1 MSCYYVC
8 DVCNKN
14 ITASIARVN
23 IAIQK
28 SGEQAKM
35 IKHAC
40 NSCYVKHLQPL
51 LNGNL
56 TIIEEQKA
64 LAAKASQSI
73 VQDVV
78 KDEVKSEQNV
88 VTDNVEEKTFEDSLA
103 GLPKFDRPQVTR
115 RSKYFT
121 EKNCFNFHRMI
132 LIGAKPMAIAK
143 SFGIEYQII
152 RNYANNF
159 DKSVAEGYQPINPV
173 SELER
178 ICKDFKKQLPKVKA
192 LTATCTWST
201 KDIAGETDIPE
212 RDIIMYYEDIPWFEK
227 EFFNKDSN
235 IEEETDDE

>member
-28 SGEQAKM
+28 SGEQTKT

-51 LNGNL
+51 LNGKL
-56 TIIEEQKA
+56 AIIEEQKESA
-64 LAAKASQSI
+64 TNTTQNV

-78 KDEVKSEQNV
+78 KGDVKEEQSKD
-88 VTDNVEEKTFEDSLA
+88 TENVEEKTFEESLA
-103 GLPKFDRPQVTR
+103 ELPKFDRPQVTR

-132 LIGAKPMAIAK
+132 LIGAKPIAIAK
-143 SFGIEYQII
+143 SFGIEYQMI
-152 RNYANNF
+152 RNYANSF

-212 RDIIMYYEDIPWFEK
+212 RDIIIYFEDIPWFENN
-227 EFFNKDSN
+227 FFSKVT
-235 IEEETDDE
+235 IEEED

>member
-51 LNGNL
+51 LNGKL
-56 TIIEEQKA
+56 AIIEEQKESA
-64 LAAKASQSI
+64 TNTTQNV

-78 KDEVKSEQNV
+78 KGDVKEEQSKD
-88 VTDNVEEKTFEDSLA
+88 TENVEEKTFEESLA
-103 GLPKFDRPQVTR
+103 ELPKFDRPQVTR

-132 LIGAKPMAIAK
+132 LIGAKPIAIAK
-143 SFGIEYQII
+143 SFGIEYQMI
-152 RNYANNF
+152 RIYANSF

-178 ICKDFKKQLPKVKA
+178 ICKNFKKQLPKVKA

-201 KDIAGETDIPE
+201 KDIADETDIPE
-212 RDIIMYYEDIPWFEK
+212 RDIIIYFEDIPWFENN
-227 EFFNKDSN
+227 FFSN
-235 IEEETDDE
+235 VIIEEED

>member
-28 SGEQAKM
+28 SGEQTKT

-51 LNGNL
+51 LNGKL
-56 TIIEEQKA
+56 TIIEDQKESA
-64 LAAKASQSI
+64 TNTTQNV

-78 KDEVKSEQNV
+78 KGDVKEEQSKD
-88 VTDNVEEKTFEDSLA
+88 TENVEEKTFEESLA
-103 GLPKFDRPQVTR
+103 ELPKFDRPQVTR

-132 LIGAKPMAIAK
+132 LIGAKPIAIAK
-143 SFGIEYQII
+143 SFGIEYQMI
-152 RNYANNF
+152 RNYANSF

-212 RDIIMYYEDIPWFEK
+212 RDIIIYFEDIPWFENN
-227 EFFNKDSN
+227 FFSKVT
-235 IEEETDDE
+235 IEEED

>member
-28 SGEQAKM
+28 SGEQTKM

-51 LNGNL
+51 LNGKL
-56 TIIEEQKA
+56 AIIEEQKESA
-64 LAAKASQSI
+64 TNTTQNV

-78 KDEVKSEQNV
+78 KGDVKEEQSKD
-88 VTDNVEEKTFEDSLA
+88 TENVEEKTFEESLA
-103 GLPKFDRPQVTR
+103 ELPKFDRPQVTR

-132 LIGAKPMAIAK
+132 LIGAKPIAIAK
-143 SFGIEYQII
+143 SFGIEYQMI
-152 RNYANNF
+152 RNYANSF

-212 RDIIMYYEDIPWFEK
+212 RDIIIYFEDIPWFENN
-227 EFFNKDSN
+227 FFSKVT
-235 IEEETDDE
+235 IEEED

>member
-14 ITASIARVN
+14 ITASIARIN

-28 SGEQAKM
+28 SGEQTKM

-56 TIIEEQKA
+56 AIIEEQKA
-64 LAAKASQSI
+64 NATETNQDA
-73 VQDVV
+73 VQNVV
-78 KDEVKSEQNV
+78 KDDVKEQKQ
-88 VTDNVEEKTFEDSLA
+88 VTEKIEEKTAVDVPAE
-103 GLPKFDRPQVTR
+103 LPKFDQPQVTR

-132 LIGAKPMAIAK
+132 LIGAKPMAMAK
-143 SFGIEYQII
+143 SFGIEYQMI
-152 RNYANNF
+152 RNYANSF
-159 DKSVAEGYQPINPV
+159 DKSVAEGYQPINSV

-212 RDIIMYYEDIPWFEK
+212 RDIIIYFEDIPWFENN
-227 EFFNKDSN
+227 FFNN
-235 IEEETDDE
+235 VVIEEED

>member
-28 SGEQAKM
+28 SGEQTKM

-51 LNGNL
+51 LNGKL
-56 TIIEEQKA
+56 AIIEEQKESA
-64 LAAKASQSI
+64 TNTTQNV
-73 VQDVV
+73 VQDVIKGDV
-78 KDEVKSEQNV
+78 KEEQSKD
-88 VTDNVEEKTFEDSLA
+88 TENVEEKTFEESLA
-103 GLPKFDRPQVTR
+103 ELPKFERPQVTR

-132 LIGAKPMAIAK
+132 LIGAKPIAIAK
-143 SFGIEYQII
+143 SFGIEYQMI
-152 RNYANNF
+152 RNYANSF

-192 LTATCTWST
+192 LTATCAWST
-201 KDIAGETDIPE
+201 KDIADETDIPE
-212 RDIIMYYEDIPWFEK
+212 RDIIIYFEDIPWFENN
-227 EFFNKDSN
+227 FFSKVT
-235 IEEETDDE
+235 IEEED

>member
-28 SGEQAKM
+28 SGEQTKT

-51 LNGNL
+51 LNGKL
-56 TIIEEQKA
+56 AIIEDQKESA
-64 LAAKASQSI
+64 TNTTQNV

-78 KDEVKSEQNV
+78 KGDVKEEEERSKDTE
-88 VTDNVEEKTFEDSLA
+88 NVEEKTFEESLA
-103 GLPKFDRPQVTR
+103 ELPKFDRPQVTR

-132 LIGAKPMAIAK
+132 LIGAKPIAIAK
-143 SFGIEYQII
+143 SFGIEYQMI
-152 RNYANNF
+152 RNYANSF

-178 ICKDFKKQLPKVKA
+178 ICKDFKKQLPKVRA

-212 RDIIMYYEDIPWFEK
+212 RDIIIYFEDIPWFENN
-227 EFFNKDSN
+227 FFSKVT
-235 IEEETDDE
+235 IEEED

>member
-28 SGEQAKM
+28 SGEQAKT

-51 LNGNL
+51 LNGKL
-56 TIIEEQKA
+56 AIIEDQKESA
-64 LAAKASQSI
+64 TNTTQNV

-78 KDEVKSEQNV
+78 KGDVKEEQSKD
-88 VTDNVEEKTFEDSLA
+88 TENVEEKTFEESLA
-103 GLPKFDRPQVTR
+103 ELPKFDRPQVTR

-132 LIGAKPMAIAK
+132 LIGAKPIAIAK
-143 SFGIEYQII
+143 SFGIEYQMI
-152 RNYANNF
+152 RNYANSF

-212 RDIIMYYEDIPWFEK
+212 RDIIIYFEDIPWFENN
-227 EFFNKDSN
+227 FFSKVT
-235 IEEETDDE
+235 IEEED

>member
-28 SGEQAKM
+28 SGEQTKT

-51 LNGNL
+51 LNGKL
-56 TIIEEQKA
+56 AIIEEQKESA
-64 LAAKASQSI
+64 TNTTQNV

-78 KDEVKSEQNV
+78 KGDVKEEQSKD
-88 VTDNVEEKTFEDSLA
+88 TENVEEKTFEESLA
-103 GLPKFDRPQVTR
+103 ELPKFDRPQVTR

-132 LIGAKPMAIAK
+132 LIGAKPIAIAK
-143 SFGIEYQII
+143 SFGIEYQMI
-152 RNYANNF
+152 RNYANSF

-178 ICKDFKKQLPKVKA
+178 ICKNFKKQLPKVKA
-192 LTATCTWST
+192 LIATCTWST
-201 KDIAGETDIPE
+201 KDIADETDIPE
-212 RDIIMYYEDIPWFEK
+212 RDIIIYFEDIPWFEDN
-227 EFFNKDSN
+227 FFNKVT
-235 IEEETDDE
+235 IEEED

>member
-14 ITASIARVN
+14 ITASIARIN

-28 SGEQAKM
+28 SGEQTKM

-56 TIIEEQKA
+56 AIIEEQKA
-64 LAAKASQSI
+64 SATETN
-73 VQDVV
+73 QDAV
-78 KDEVKSEQNV
+78 QNV
-88 VTDNVEEKTFEDSLA
+88 IKDDTKEQKQVVEKVEEKTVENA
-103 GLPKFDRPQVTR
+103 PAVLPKFDQPQVTR

-132 LIGAKPMAIAK
+132 LIGAKPMAMAR
-143 SFGIEYQII
+143 SFGIEYQMI
-152 RNYANNF
+152 RNYANSF
-159 DKSVAEGYQPINPV
+159 DKSVAEGYQPINSV

-212 RDIIMYYEDIPWFEK
+212 RDIIIYFEDIPWFENN
-227 EFFNKDSN
+227 FFNN
-235 IEEETDDE
+235 VVIEEED

>member
-28 SGEQAKM
+28 SGEQTKT

-51 LNGNL
+51 LNGKL
-56 TIIEEQKA
+56 AIIEDQKESA
-64 LAAKASQSI
+64 TNTTQNV

-78 KDEVKSEQNV
+78 KGDVKEEQSKD
-88 VTDNVEEKTFEDSLA
+88 TENVEEKTFEESLA
-103 GLPKFDRPQVTR
+103 ELPKFDRPQVTR

-132 LIGAKPMAIAK
+132 LIGAKPIAIAK
-143 SFGIEYQII
+143 SFGIEYQMI
-152 RNYANNF
+152 RNYANSF

-212 RDIIMYYEDIPWFEK
+212 RDIIIYFEDIPWFENN
-227 EFFNKDSN
+227 FFSKIT
-235 IEEETDDE
+235 IEEED

>member
-28 SGEQAKM
+28 SGEQTKT

-51 LNGNL
+51 LNGKL
-56 TIIEEQKA
+56 AIIEEQKESA
-64 LAAKASQSI
+64 TNTTQNV
-73 VQDVV
+73 VQDVIKGDV
-78 KDEVKSEQNV
+78 KEEQSKD
-88 VTDNVEEKTFEDSLA
+88 TENVEEKTFEESLA
-103 GLPKFDRPQVTR
+103 ELPKFDRPQVTR

-132 LIGAKPMAIAK
+132 LIGAKPIAIAK
-143 SFGIEYQII
+143 SFGIEYQMI
-152 RNYANNF
+152 RNYANSF

-201 KDIAGETDIPE
+201 EDIADETDIPE
-212 RDIIMYYEDIPWFEK
+212 RDIIIYFEDIPWFENN
-227 EFFNKDSN
+227 FFSKVT
-235 IEEETDDE
+235 IEEED

>member
-14 ITASIARVN
+14 ITASIARIN

-28 SGEQAKM
+28 SGEQTKM

-56 TIIEEQKA
+56 AIIEEQKE
-64 LAAKASQSI
+64 LAANQDA
-73 VQDVV
+73 VQNVV
-78 KDEVKSEQNV
+78 KDDTKEQKQV
-88 VTDNVEEKTFEDSLA
+88 VEKVEEKTVENA
-103 GLPKFDRPQVTR
+103 PAVLPKFDQPQVTR

-132 LIGAKPMAIAK
+132 LIGAKPMAMAK
-143 SFGIEYQII
+143 SFGIEYQMI
-152 RNYANNF
+152 RNYANSF
-159 DKSVAEGYQPINPV
+159 DKSVAEGYQPINSV

-212 RDIIMYYEDIPWFEK
+212 RDIIIYFEDIPWFENN
-227 EFFNKDSN
+227 FFNN
-235 IEEETDDE
+235 VVIEEED

>member
-28 SGEQAKM
+28 SGEQAKT

-51 LNGNL
+51 LNGKL
-56 TIIEEQKA
+56 AIIEDQKESA
-64 LAAKASQSI
+64 TNTTQNV

-78 KDEVKSEQNV
+78 KGDVKEEQSKD
-88 VTDNVEEKTFEDSLA
+88 TENVEEKTFEESLA
-103 GLPKFDRPQVTR
+103 ELPKFDRPQVTR

-132 LIGAKPMAIAK
+132 LIGAKPIAIAK
-143 SFGIEYQII
+143 SFGIEYQMI
-152 RNYANNF
+152 RNYANSF

-178 ICKDFKKQLPKVKA
+178 ICKDFKKQLPKVRA

-212 RDIIMYYEDIPWFEK
+212 RDIIIYFEDIPWFENN
-227 EFFNKDSN
+227 FFSKVT
-235 IEEETDDE
+235 IEEED

>member
-28 SGEQAKM
+28 SGEQAKT

-51 LNGNL
+51 LNGKL
-56 TIIEEQKA
+56 AIIEDQKESA
-64 LAAKASQSI
+64 TNTTQNL

-78 KDEVKSEQNV
+78 KGDVKEEQSKD
-88 VTDNVEEKTFEDSLA
+88 TENVEEKTFEESLA
-103 GLPKFDRPQVTR
+103 ELPKFNRPQVTR

-132 LIGAKPMAIAK
+132 LIGAKPIAIAK
-143 SFGIEYQII
+143 SFGIEYQMI
-152 RNYANNF
+152 RNYTNSF

-212 RDIIMYYEDIPWFEK
+212 RDIIIYFEDIPWFENN
-227 EFFNKDSN
+227 FFSKVT
-235 IEEETDDE
+235 IEEED

>member
-28 SGEQAKM
+28 SGEQTKM

-51 LNGNL
+51 LNGKL
-56 TIIEEQKA
+56 AIIEDQKESA
-64 LAAKASQSI
+64 TNTTQNV

-78 KDEVKSEQNV
+78 KGDVKEEQSKD
-88 VTDNVEEKTFEDSLA
+88 TENVEEKTFEESLA
-103 GLPKFDRPQVTR
+103 ELPKFDRPQVTR

-132 LIGAKPMAIAK
+132 LIGAKPIAIAK
-143 SFGIEYQII
+143 SFGIEYQMI
-152 RNYANNF
+152 RNYANSF

-212 RDIIMYYEDIPWFEK
+212 RDIIIYFEDIPWFENN
-227 EFFNKDSN
+227 FFSKVT
-235 IEEETDDE
+235 IEEED

>member
-28 SGEQAKM
+28 SGEQTKM

-51 LNGNL
+51 LNGKL
-56 TIIEEQKA
+56 AIIEEQKESA
-64 LAAKASQSI
+64 TNTTQNV

-78 KDEVKSEQNV
+78 KGDVKEEQSKD
-88 VTDNVEEKTFEDSLA
+88 TENVEEKTFEESLA
-103 GLPKFDRPQVTR
+103 ELPKFDRPQVTR

-132 LIGAKPMAIAK
+132 LIGAKPIAIAK
-143 SFGIEYQII
+143 SFGIEYQMI
-152 RNYANNF
+152 RNYANSF

-201 KDIAGETDIPE
+201 KDIADETDIPE
-212 RDIIMYYEDIPWFEK
+212 RDIIIYFEDIPWFENN
-227 EFFNKDSN
+227 FFSKVT
-235 IEEETDDE
+235 IEEED

>member
-28 SGEQAKM
+28 SGEQTKT

-51 LNGNL
+51 LNGKL
-56 TIIEEQKA
+56 AIIEDQKESA
-64 LAAKASQSI
+64 TNTTQNV

-78 KDEVKSEQNV
+78 KGDVKEEQSKD
-88 VTDNVEEKTFEDSLA
+88 TENVEEKTFEESLA
-103 GLPKFDRPQVTR
+103 ELPKFDRPQVTR

-132 LIGAKPMAIAK
+132 LIGAKPIAIAK
-143 SFGIEYQII
+143 SFGIEYQMI
-152 RNYANNF
+152 RNYANSF

-212 RDIIMYYEDIPWFEK
+212 RDIIIYFEDIPWFENN
-227 EFFNKDSN
+227 FFSKVT
-235 IEEETDDE
+235 IEEED

>member
-28 SGEQAKM
+28 SGEQTKM

-51 LNGNL
+51 LNGKL
-56 TIIEEQKA
+56 TIIEEQKESA
-64 LAAKASQSI
+64 TNTTQNV

-78 KDEVKSEQNV
+78 KGDVKEEQSKD
-88 VTDNVEEKTFEDSLA
+88 TENVEEKTFEESLA
-103 GLPKFDRPQVTR
+103 ELPKFDRPQVTR

-132 LIGAKPMAIAK
+132 LIGAKPIAIAK
-143 SFGIEYQII
+143 SFGIEYQMI
-152 RNYANNF
+152 RNYANSF

-212 RDIIMYYEDIPWFEK
+212 KDIIIYFEDIPWFENN
-227 EFFNKDSN
+227 FFSKVT
-235 IEEETDDE
+235 IEEED

>member
-14 ITASIARVN
+14 ITASIARIN

-28 SGEQAKM
+28 SGEQTKM

-56 TIIEEQKA
+56 AIIEEQKE
-64 LAAKASQSI
+64 LAANQDA
-73 VQDVV
+73 VQNVV
-78 KDEVKSEQNV
+78 KDDTKEQKQV
-88 VTDNVEEKTFEDSLA
+88 VEKVEEKTVENVPVE
-103 GLPKFDRPQVTR
+103 LPKFDQPQVTR

-132 LIGAKPMAIAK
+132 LIGAKPMAMAK
-143 SFGIEYQII
+143 SFGIEYQMI
-152 RNYANNF
+152 RNYANSF
-159 DKSVAEGYQPINPV
+159 DKSVAEGYQPINPI

-212 RDIIMYYEDIPWFEK
+212 RDIIIYFEDIPWFENN
-227 EFFNKDSN
+227 FFNKVV
-235 IEEETDDE
+235 IEEED

>member
-28 SGEQAKM
+28 SGEQAKT

-51 LNGNL
+51 LNGKL
-56 TIIEEQKA
+56 AIIEDQKESA
-64 LAAKASQSI
+64 TNTTQNV

-78 KDEVKSEQNV
+78 KGDVKEEQSKD
-88 VTDNVEEKTFEDSLA
+88 TENVEEKTFEESLA
-103 GLPKFDRPQVTR
+103 ELPKFDRPQVTR

-132 LIGAKPMAIAK
+132 LIGAKPIAIAK
-143 SFGIEYQII
+143 SFGIEYQMI
-152 RNYANNF
+152 RNYANSF

-201 KDIAGETDIPE
+201 KDIADETDIPE
-212 RDIIMYYEDIPWFEK
+212 RDIIIYFEDIPWFENN
-227 EFFNKDSN
+227 FFSKIT
-235 IEEETDDE
+235 IEEED